1 MNIPDTVTWGH
12 VLMALA
18 ALAALGAVW
27 YGLAFLRYGNAGRGT
42 PLYARRRDARR
53 GAILA
58 AVAALVFA
66 AVGCLTP
73 LCTMAI
79 A

>member
-1 MNIPDTVTWGH
+1 MDLTWGH
-12 VLMALA
+12 VLIALA

-27 YGLAFLRYGNAGRGT
+27 YGLAFLRFRNERRGT

-53 GAILA
+53 AAIYAGLVAVLLA
-58 AVAALVFA
+58 AIGWF
-66 AVGCLTP
+66 TP
-73 LCTMAI
+73 LCTTPI

>member
-1 MNIPDTVTWGH
+1 MELTWGH
-12 VLMALA
+12 VFMALA
-18 ALAALGAVW
+18 ALAAIGAVW
-27 YGLAFLRYGNAGRGT
+27 YGLAFLRFRNERRGT

-58 AVAALVFA
+58 ALAALVLA
-66 AVGCLTP
+66 AIGCFTP

>member
-1 MNIPDTVTWGH
+1 MIPDPITWGH

-18 ALAALGAVW
+18 ALAALAAIW
-27 YGLAFLRYGNAGRGT
+27 YGLSWYRHRGTGRGT
-42 PLYARRRDARR
+42 PLYARARDARR
-53 GAILA
+53 ATIWSSVAAVILA
-58 AVAALVFA
+58 AL
-66 AVGCLTP
+66 GCLTP

>member
-1 MNIPDTVTWGH
+1 MEITWGH

-27 YGLAFLRYGNAGRGT
+27 YGLAFLRFRNEVRGT

-53 GAILA
+53 AAIYA
-58 AVAALVFA
+58 GVAALLFA

>member
-1 MNIPDTVTWGH
+1 MDLTWGQ
-12 VLMALA
+12 VLVGLA

-27 YGLAFLRYGNAGRGT
+27 YGLAFLRFRNELRGT

-53 GAILA
+53 AAILA
-58 AVAALVFA
+58 TLAALVLA
-66 AVGCLTP
+66 GLGWLTP
-73 LCTMAI
+73 LCTMPI